1 VPAVTRQSRGS
12 HAAAIRVTARSHAAR
27 VPAVTRQSRG
37 SHPSHRLPSRIKSA
51 GSHAAVTR
59 QSRGSHAA
67 AVTRQSLIARSHASA
82 GSLKGIRVKLEQTD
96 RTGLVQTL
104 GLGSGSGAAPRPPP

>member
-1 VPAVTRQSRGS
+1 MPGSHAAAIRVTACSHAARVPAVTRQSRGS
-12 HAAAIRVTARSHAAR
+12 HAAAIRVTACSHAAR

-37 SHPSHRLPSRIKSA
+37 SH
-51 GSHAAVTR
+51 
-59 QSRGSHAA
+59 A
-67 AVTRQSLIARSHASA
+67 AVTRQSLFARSHASA